1 MNFLDLFILYHTR
14 VQHFS
19 FFSGVSGRQDAAGTL
34 RKLSSTFGLYYIEFA
49 SVCVFT
55 FFCFHNT
62 CCIYSSASVN
72 AATIWWVGGGEAD
85 GDFDT
90 CLDPKLPISPTSSL
104 GPCQSLLTFLRA
116 GRLWRFFCFV
126 LFFFLI
132 HLNLF

>member
-1 MNFLDLFILYHTR
+1 MSSWIFWI
-14 VQHFS
+14 FS
-19 FFSGVSGRQDAAGTL
+19 FFTIQEYNIFPFFLVCQVDKMWQEHYVNWVLHLA
-34 RKLSSTFGLYYIEFA
+34 YII
-49 SVCVFT
+49 SNLHQCVFT

-72 AATIWWVGGGEAD
+72 AATIWWVGGGGEAD

-90 CLDPKLPISPTSSL
+90 RLDPKLPISPTSSL

-126 LFFFLI
+126 FLI